1 MLLALPLK
9 QMKHADVG
17 GALQRVLDD
26 RCRLDSRSVPP
37 EASHAARELQ
47 TTRDQLLAIEKLT
60 YSMSEAAAAA
70 FVAYNGKLWRLER
83 RFDAYGAEMG
93 LQFTWKDSF
102 KQKARATFGDLQW
115 ERVGVLF
122 NAAAA
127 YSYCA
132 CQAQPRGTAD
142 GGLKEAAK
150 LFQQAA
156 GCLDV
161 AHDLTKAA
169 IWGLSPRWDPAALTL
184 DTRLEML
191 IALRDLMLAQA
202 QRAFYDKAHAEGL
215 GPAIRA
221 KLAAAYDGRI
231 RF

>member
-132 CQAQPRGTAD
+132 CQAQPRGTA
-142 GGLKEAAK
+142 E
-150 LFQQAA
+150 
-156 GCLDV
+156 
-161 AHDLTKAA
+161 
-169 IWGLSPRWDPAALTL
+169 
-184 DTRLEML
+184 
-191 IALRDLMLAQA
+191 
-202 QRAFYDKAHAEGL
+202 QRTNCRTSL
-215 GPAIRA
+215 PPP
-221 KLAAAYDGRI
+221 LL
-231 RF
+231 